1 MGYYEY
7 GPWPLRA
14 KMLHTGM
21 LPYLQTS
28 VLQTSNSVEAGKG
41 KDQYDW
47 SPFIS

>member
-1 MGYYEY
+1 MGCYEY

-14 KMLHTGM
+14 KILHTGM
-21 LPYLQTS
+21 LPY
-28 VLQTSNSVEAGKG
+28 LQTSNSVEAGKG